1 MRSNPMQVERCIA
14 YVCHTLFCFASR
26 REAEGSKPTKG
37 RGGWRMP
44 WGCKLIDTNKVTQ
57 QRRVLLIMMR
67 SCLMILLIKPNWKF
81 CNEVE
86 AVAFLFNQQIIYKH
100 SLKLF
105 PLQFQWWPIDQG
117 TIDSYVAS
125 CQYSPIIF
133 YTNTSTLTWLFLHS
147 EGSLMVK
154 IL

>member
-1 MRSNPMQVERCIA
+1 M
-14 YVCHTLFCFASR
+14 T
-26 REAEGSKPTKG
+26 
-37 RGGWRMP
+37 

-57 QRRVLLIMMR
+57 QRHVLLIMMR
-67 SCLMILLIKPNWKF
+67 SCLMILLIKPIWKF

-86 AVAFLFNQQIIYKH
+86 AVAFLFNQQITYKH

-117 TIDSYVAS
+117 TIDSYVVS
-125 CQYSPIIF
+125 WQYSPIIF
-133 YTNTSTLTWLFLHS
+133 YTNTSTLTSLFLHS

-154 IL
+154 ILQHTQYMNNCIVNIQFRMFWLWSTKINDIKF